1 MSVGHARH
9 INLTLSANEASRP
22 ATLTAYVVRKA
33 VGEVRVARLRQR
45 SGMSPDLLRFDLTKV
60 ECPGREI

>member
-1 MSVGHARH
+1 MSLGHARH

-33 VGEVRVARLRQR
+33 VGEVRVARL
-45 SGMSPDLLRFDLTKV
+45 GPAFGNV
-60 ECPGREI
+60 P